1 MHDHRI
7 RTTDALLESH
17 PHYGCVIR
25 IASALRM
32 RKLYLYL
39 ITLEKP
45 LDYQMHYLKTIN
57 DYSFCDLLENK
68 LFLSHMTTGLRIMLC
83 IYKERLLWQDFVLD
97 NGCLDGI
104 IFIEEGVED
113 SMIGIVGFERSAKLL
128 LSALPFRIAS
138 LSVHFEL
145 QYNMNDDPQQ
155 E

>member
-97 NGCLDGI
+97 NGCLDGV

-113 SMIGIVGFERSAKLL
+113 SMIGIVDFESGAKLL
-128 LSALPFRIAS
+128 L
-138 LSVHFEL
+138 V
-145 QYNMNDDPQQ
+145 QG
-155 E
+155 

>member
-97 NGCLDGI
+97 NGCLDGV

-138 LSVHFEL
+138 LLVHFEL

>member
-68 LFLSHMTTGLRIMLC
+68 LFLSHMTTGYGTPHPQRPLFSHTSTTDTNMP
-83 IYKERLLWQDFVLD
+83 RLHTHTLNISTSTTHTSTTHASTTHASTTHTSTTHTSTTHTSTTHTHISL
-97 NGCLDGI
+97 I
-104 IFIEEGVED
+104 IN
-113 SMIGIVGFERSAKLL
+113 S
-128 LSALPFRIAS
+128 
-138 LSVHFEL
+138 
-145 QYNMNDDPQQ
+145 
-155 E
+155 